1 MARDKYY
8 LNMNV
13 QAHGE
18 DSRASF
24 WPWGPDNDLL
34 IKVIKSMSQATDSI
48 NEVINDLIVF
58 ADALK
63 MAKTD
68 DPATD
73 DDEAKM
79 TVSEGLALAQCALEV
94 VSSFSDMLRA
104 MKEDPEAF
112 AEALRSLKTQDETQP
127 PA

>member
-1 MARDKYY
+1 MD
-8 LNMNV
+8 
-13 QAHGE
+13 E
-18 DSRASF
+18 DIILESILA
-24 WPWGPDNDLL
+24 PM

-112 AEALRSLKTQDETQP
+112 AEALRSLKAQDETQP
-127 PA
+127 PV

>member
-1 MARDKYY
+1 MVAYRTATDLSKLNSGY
-8 LNMNV
+8 LMD
-13 QAHGE
+13 E
-18 DSRASF
+18 DIILESILA
-24 WPWGPDNDLL
+24 PM

-112 AEALRSLKTQDETQP
+112 AEALRSLKAQDETQP
-127 PA
+127 PV